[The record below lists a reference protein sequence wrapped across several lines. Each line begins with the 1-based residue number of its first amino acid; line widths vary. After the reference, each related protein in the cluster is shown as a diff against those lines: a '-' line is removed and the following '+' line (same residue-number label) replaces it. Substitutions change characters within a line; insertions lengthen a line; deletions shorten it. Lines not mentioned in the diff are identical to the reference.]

1 MYSYLPGA
9 FLVERTNDMWLL
21 HPDVAKD
28 WLHSRIW
35 AQYLRTAKIIQLE
48 TCRTAASAC
57 QNRVHNLHV
66 RTVELSGNA
75 HHFCKT
81 VRLESVD

>member
-1 MYSYLPGA
+1 
-9 FLVERTNDMWLL
+9 MWLL

-28 WLHSRIW
+28 GLHSSHGRIW
-35 AQYLRTAKIIQLE
+35 AQCLRTAKTTQLE
-48 TCRTAASAC
+48 NCRTAASAC
-57 QNRVHNLHV
+57 QNRVHDLHV

-75 HHFCKT
+75 YHFCKT